1 MTFRNRILF
10 LSCLA
15 LIISCI
21 HRSNEVKFRSGVV
34 MQSGDVKQLARQ
46 DFFILKESVVS
57 QWHKVL
63 KVYPGADAVLA
74 GSTAVP
80 AITANP
86 KYIALV
92 EELDQK
98 KKAYDETRKEY
109 NSIVLSCI
117 EMADANRKHGQ
128 YEALSVALWQ
138 QLSLSY
144 SKYEDSKNGSKSF
157 IRQSDLLE
165 DAKLYSEIQA
175 VKRSAY
181 WQEQVAKA
189 RRIADRLGLVSK
201 RLNEQ
206 KFDAGEIQRRID
218 SLRSSLAVE
227 LVSSAKNEFYKAFVA
242 NTISTIKTNLDGEAT
257 VKINNGDYY
266 IFGFAKIGT
275 DNIIWDHAIKVDDD
289 NKYFEIANDNALA
302 ISQKEEGM
310 VQLFNAL
317 FLK

>member
-1 MTFRNRILF
+1 
-10 LSCLA
+10 
-15 LIISCI
+15 
-21 HRSNEVKFRSGVV
+21 
-34 MQSGDVKQLARQ
+34 MQSRDVKKLVLQ
-46 DFFILKESVVS
+46 DFFILKESVIS

-63 KVYPGADAVLA
+63 KEHPGADAVLA

-80 AITANP
+80 EITANP
-86 KYIALV
+86 KFIALV

-98 KKAYDETRKEY
+98 KKAYDEPRKEY

-117 EMADANRKHGQ
+117 EMAGANLKQGQ
-128 YEALSVALWQ
+128 YEGLNEAFRQELR
-138 QLSLSY
+138 LSY
-144 SKYEDSKNGSKSF
+144 YKYEDSKNGSKSS

-165 DAKLYSEIQA
+165 DAKLYGEIQA
-175 VKRSAY
+175 SRRSAY

-242 NTISTIKTNLDGEAT
+242 NTISSIKTNLDGEAT

>member
-1 MTFRNRILF
+1 
-10 LSCLA
+10 
-15 LIISCI
+15 
-21 HRSNEVKFRSGVV
+21 

-117 EMADANRKHGQ
+117 EMAGANRKHGQ

-138 QLSLSY
+138 QLCLSY
-144 SKYEDSKNGSKSF
+144 NKYEDSKNGSKSS

-175 VKRSAY
+175 VKGSAY

-189 RRIADRLGLVSK
+189 RGIADRLGLISK
-201 RLNEQ
+201 RLNDQ
-206 KFDAGEIQRRID
+206 KFDGGEIQRRID
-218 SLRSSLAVE
+218 SLRSSLAEE
-227 LVSSAKNEFYKAFVA
+227 LVSAAKNEFLEAFVA

-257 VKINNGDYY
+257 VKLNNGDYY
-266 IFGFAKIGT
+266 IFGFAKIGINT
-275 DNIIWDHAIKVDDD
+275 IIWNHAIKVDDD

>member
-1 MTFRNRILF
+1 MQSRDVKK
-10 LSCLA
+10 LA
-15 LIISCI
+15 L
-21 HRSNEVKFRSGVV
+21 
-34 MQSGDVKQLARQ
+34 Q
-46 DFFILKESVVS
+46 DFFILKESIVS
-57 QWHKVL
+57 LWHRAL
-63 KVYPGADAVLA
+63 KAHPGAEAILA
-74 GSTAVP
+74 GSMTVP
-80 AITANP
+80 AIPDNP
-86 KYIALV
+86 ELIALV

-98 KKAYDETRKEY
+98 KKASDESRKEY

-117 EMADANRKHGQ
+117 EMAGANLKQGQ
-128 YEALSVALWQ
+128 YEGLNEAFRQELR
-138 QLSLSY
+138 LSY
-144 SKYEDSKNGSKSF
+144 YKYEDSKNGSKSS

-175 VKRSAY
+175 SRRSAY

-189 RRIADRLGLVSK
+189 RRIADRLGLISK

-206 KFDAGEIQRRID
+206 KSEVEEIQRRID
-218 SLRSSLAVE
+218 LLRSRLAEERSRLAEE
-227 LVSSAKNEFYKAFVA
+227 LVSATKNEFYKTFVA

-310 VQLFNAL
+310 VQLFNSL

>member
-1 MTFRNRILF
+1 LKFKNPILI

-15 LIISCI
+15 LVISCI
-21 HRSNEVKFRSGVV
+21 HRSNEVKFRCGVV
-34 MQSGDVKQLARQ
+34 MQSRDVKKLALQ

-57 QWHKVL
+57 QWYKVL

-98 KKAYDETRKEY
+98 KKAYNETQKEY

-117 EMADANRKHGQ
+117 EMADANRKHGL
-128 YEALSVALWQ
+128 YEALSVDLWQ
-138 QLSLSY
+138 RLSY
-144 SKYEDSKNGSKSF
+144 NKYKDSKNGSKFS

-175 VKRSAY
+175 VKGSAY

-189 RRIADRLGLVSK
+189 RGIADRLGLISK

-206 KFDAGEIQRRID
+206 KLDVGEIQSRID
-218 SLRSSLAVE
+218 SLKSSLAEE
-227 LVSSAKNEFYKAFVA
+227 LVSAAKNEFYKAFVA
-242 NTISTIKTNLDGEAT
+242 NTISMIKTNLDGEAT

-275 DNIIWDHAIKVDDD
+275 DNIIWDHAIKVNDD
-289 NKYFEIANDNALA
+289 NKYFEIANDNALD